1 MTTLPAKRG
10 RGRPP
15 KPKPEVQ
22 KKGPRPLPFAAERK
36 LIEQELDRPSFD
48 AAAPAATGAGTALI
62 PANLAASVAHM
73 PVHIPGLRFELTAE
87 HAEIA
92 QNNIK
97 DFATHGVTGLAANS
111 RRTIL
116 SDWLN
121 WLAFC
126 RASDRA
132 VLPIAFA
139 DLRAFVDALIAA
151 GRKRAT
157 VEHHIYTLRRA
168 ARFFGCP
175 DPMGSEVAKAY
186 WRDVC
191 REQLTAASKQAEGLT
206 AEDVANLVAWLD
218 LSVRQEA
225 RDAALVLMA
234 YDLMARRNELAEAKW
249 EDLTLP
255 SSGNG
260 SYRVPRS
267 KTDQEGSGVILALGR
282 DTVEALLAWR
292 EHAHPEL
299 PYVFQPMKP
308 RRYTRG
314 ERKGELIIRP
324 LDAGEIP
331 KIWNRLAMAAGFPA
345 SRRFSGHS
353 ARVGGAQDIAAGGGS
368 LTLLMKLGRWKTST
382 QPARYGEAGLAEQAY
397 QERQEILAKTQ
408 ARKPGTESP
417 RS

>member
-15 KPKPEVQ
+15 KVKKKDES
-22 KKGPRPLPFAAERK
+22 KGPKPLPFAAERK
-36 LIEQELDRPSFD
+36 LIEQEIDRPKFEDPS
-48 AAAPAATGAGTALI
+48 PTGTQLL
-62 PANLAASVAHM
+62 PANVAGSVPHM
-73 PVHIPGLRFELTAE
+73 PVHIPGLRFELTPQHLEGARDNLE
-87 HAEIA
+87 A
-92 QNNIK
+92 
-97 DFATHGVTGLAANS
+97 FAKHGVTGLAPNS

-126 RASDRA
+126 RASNLS
-132 VLPIAFA
+132 VLPIKFD
-139 DLRAFVDALIAA
+139 DLRVFIDALIAA

-168 ARFFGCP
+168 AKFYGCP
-175 DPMGSEVAKAY
+175 DPMDSEVAKAY

-191 REQLTAASKQAEGLT
+191 RESLNAASKQAEGLT
-206 AEDVANLVAWLD
+206 VEDVRSLVAGLD
-218 LSVRQEA
+218 LAVPQQA

-234 YDLMARRNELAEAKW
+234 YDLMARRDELAQAKW
-249 EDLTLP
+249 EDLKLP
-255 SSGNG
+255 ARGNG

-267 KTDQEGSGVILALGR
+267 KTDQEGSGVTLTLGR
-282 DTVEALLAWR
+282 ETVHALLAWR
-292 EHAHPEL
+292 EHARPEL

-314 ERKGELIIRP
+314 ARKGELIIRP

-331 KIWNRLAMAAGFPA
+331 KIWNRLAQSAGIPA
-345 SRRFSGHS
+345 QRRFSGHS
-353 ARVGGAQDIAAGGGS
+353 ARVGGAQDITAGGGS
-368 LTLLMKLGRWKTST
+368 LALLMKLGRWKTST

-397 QERQEILAKTQ
+397 EERERILSKRVTT
-408 ARKPGTESP
+408 KLD
-417 RS
+417 